1 MKDEIQEN
9 SPELKELRFQM
20 EKTTYYPMQWVP
32 YKEQFTVKL
41 QSTGTNIKTSK
52 QKKCHIHRLEIRR
65 ALNF

>member
-41 QSTGTNIKTSK
+41 
-52 QKKCHIHRLEIRR
+52 
-65 ALNF
+65 